1 MYALT
6 REATEVFGQ
15 MSSTF
20 SLGHVDEPLLI
31 CGGAYGNLEALEALL
46 VHAAEHGIPT
56 HRIIHTGDVIAYCAD
71 ARATAERVRWLG
83 LLSIRGNVE
92 DQLAED
98 AEYCACGFQEGSAC
112 DVLARSWYAHAREQM
127 TPELS
132 AWMAALPGHL
142 SFSMAGKRVRVVHG
156 APGLVNRFMWESL
169 PSADFAGEIGQA
181 CADVVIAGHTG
192 LPFTRTLPDGRVWH
206 NSGGL
211 GMVANDG
218 TSRVWYSVMA
228 PGHGGPEFTHYALDY
243 DHALAAK
250 KMRAASLPEGYANAL
265 ETGLWPSLDILPEE
279 EKARTGQPIELNELN
294 GRSDQA
300 AA

>member
-1 MYALT
+1 MYADT
-6 REATEVFGQ
+6 REATEISGQ
-15 MSSTF
+15 MSSTL
-20 SLGHVDEPLLI
+20 SLGHIDEPLLI

-46 VHAAEHGIPT
+46 MRAADHGIPT
-56 HRIIHTGDVIAYCAD
+56 NRMIHTGDVVAYCAD
-71 ARATAERVRWLG
+71 ARATAEKIKQLG
-83 LLSIRGNVE
+83 VLSIRGNVE

-98 AEYCACGFQEGSAC
+98 ADDCACGFEQGSAC
-112 DVLARSWYAHAREQM
+112 DVLARNWYAHARGQM

-142 SFSMAGKRVRVVHG
+142 TFSMSGKRVRVVHG
-156 APGLVNRFMWESL
+156 APGLVNRFIWESL
-169 PSADFAGEIGQA
+169 PSADYAGEIGQA

-218 TSRVWYSVMA
+218 TPRVWYAVMA
-228 PGHGGPEFTHYALDY
+228 PSRNGPKFTHFALDY
-243 DHALAAK
+243 DHALTAS
-250 KMRAASLPEGYANAL
+250 KMRAAGLPEGYANAL
-265 ETGLWPSLDILPEE
+265 ETGLWPSLDILPEK
-279 EKARTGQPIELNELN
+279 EKARTGQPIDLSELN
-294 GRSDQA
+294 GETDQA